1 MKNKLSDEDP
11 NSSKSVTAAN
21 TLSNPDDASVTLNTN
36 NVTNTNNI
44 PSRNILCLG
53 MSYIHHRH
61 IISEFPE
68 QELIHKTTGVK
79 QAIELTRR
87 NMITGMD
94 GRDLSRIIA
103 LESLSATASD
113 NANDNDGKMSLLQS
127 QSVTPSLV
135 HEFEAE
141 AQSEMES
148 NAYVESKSDSKPC
161 YQAYTV
167 SMEEGD
173 IYKPNRHYTGNF
185 NRGSGFVQRMMEHYE
200 CNQKYE
206 LVPTKKQITFSK
218 IILDYFWIPSGTWS
232 MDHWKRS
239 FFVETLPSFV
249 SNDIFCPISIL
260 REEAAVYLPF
270 CIRCFSQVLAAQS
283 VLSKYY
289 EISFLKKDQ
298 LNEVELWRATQT
310 IDAEEM
316 QSWLGKKRDQEEI
329 YCTIT
334 SADCKGVMLDQHGN
348 ELLDILNRIPNVE
361 NTRMIKLRVLKK
373 NDGEKNITKEGSGG
387 IIGLLPPPEAKSK
400 TKLAGNAVKK
410 RKIII
415 NDAYIREYWDN
426 ERSQDNNQW
435 FWQSNL
441 TETFRRKQAASSLCI
456 LAGSPSNSRKALC
469 KEAGDPPENLWYL
482 DGIFSVKSIL
492 TDAKCQ
498 EDGCNHA
505 AVSQWISSDAPDYVT
520 YRCCLV
526 CQKKY
531 YKGFPYDDH
540 PELRSLLKN
549 DKVHK
554 AVREKLCNPVSN
566 AKWRGP
572 MAENEMILFL
582 LGCKICTTWEHVSKF
597 VGSRRSGQLRAKGKE
612 LNVSLVHGVGLRN
625 ACRKKKKRR
634 ANDDDMYIVKSLDVN
649 ASRTSNGDNGHEIGE
664 IPSSK
669 RNPCN
674 LDELPEVMSTSCSS
688 ASSVADETSC
698 LNSSF

>member
-1 MKNKLSDEDP
+1 MN
-11 NSSKSVTAAN
+11 
-21 TLSNPDDASVTLNTN
+21 
-36 NVTNTNNI
+36 
-44 PSRNILCLG
+44 
-53 MSYIHHRH
+53 YIHHTH

-103 LESLSATASD
+103 LENLSA
-113 NANDNDGKMSLLQS
+113 NANANDGKMSRSQLQS
-127 QSVTPSLV
+127 QSQTETPSLV

-141 AQSEMES
+141 AQAEMDPSTNVES
-148 NAYVESKSDSKPC
+148 ESKSEPKQQ

-206 LVPTKKQITFSK
+206 SVPTKRQITFSK

-239 FFVETLPSFV
+239 FFAETLPSFV
-249 SNDIFCPISIL
+249 SNDIFCSISIS
-260 REEAAVYLPF
+260 REQAAVYLPF
-270 CIRCFSQVLAAQS
+270 CIRCFSQVLAAQP

-310 IDAEEM
+310 IDAQEM

-334 SADCKGVMLDQHGN
+334 SADCKGVMLDQHGS
-348 ELLDILNRIPNVE
+348 ELLEILNRIPNVE
-361 NTRMIKLRVLKK
+361 DTRMIKLRVLK
-373 NDGEKNITKEGSGG
+373 NGDEEKNISKEGSGG
-387 IIGLLPPPEAKSK
+387 IIGLLPPPDAKSK
-400 TKLAGNAVKK
+400 TKLAGNATKK
-410 RKIII
+410 RKIVI
-415 NDAYIREYWDN
+415 NDAYITDYWDN

-492 TDAKCQ
+492 TNAKCQ

-612 LNVSLVHGVGLRN
+612 LDVPLVHGVGLRN
-625 ACRKKKKRR
+625 ASRKKKKRK
-634 ANDDDMYIVKSLDVN
+634 ANSDDMYIVKSLDLN
-649 ASRTSNGDNGHEIGE
+649 ASSTSNDDNGHEIGE

-674 LDELPEVMSTSCSS
+674 LDELPEIMSTSCSS